1 MDGVHPLST
10 IESDS
15 DVDEQQQKS
24 STTMVAIAWSFATLL
39 VVFGVVL
46 WMRGSPKPAA
56 PPAAGALTALVNAT
70 PSAPAPAA
78 RPVEP
83 MRNPFADALG
93 AVETPPPAAPAT
105 PRPPQEQ
112 LSLEDLISRT
122 MPAVVRIETTTG
134 SGSGFYVRPDTILT
148 NVHVVTTN
156 NSVTVRRPDGT
167 TVNGRVERT
176 APEYDIAVVRVDNAR
191 SNQATIPM
199 GSGQQARA
207 GQEVVAVG
215 SPLGL
220 QNTVT
225 RGIVSAVRTVGGLT
239 LVQTDAAINPGNSGG
254 PLVDRSGEVIG
265 ITTMG
270 YRAAQGLSFAVAID
284 HASDVLSGRHV
295 ISGNATMTPI
305 DTLNSGS
312 VKGVD
317 GAQPSSTDRMR
328 DDGTRAYEQSMA
340 QLGQRADELD
350 SYWRRFKASC
360 YDTPIVGSFDR
371 EWLAVLDPRAMK
383 GPVAPG
389 CEGSFGEVKRIAQEI
404 QSGVLAAEE
413 SARQADVFPGTRRGL
428 RQRFR
433 LDLIR

>member
-1 MDGVHPLST
+1 MDGVHPLPA
-10 IESDS
+10 IASDA
-15 DVDEQQQKS
+15 DVDGQQQKS
-24 STTMVAIAWSFATLL
+24 STTMVAIASSFATLL

-56 PPAAGALTALVNAT
+56 PAPAGALTPLAAAT
-70 PSAPAPAA
+70 PIPVPAA
-78 RPVEP
+78 TPEQP

-93 AVETPPPAAPAT
+93 AVETPPPAAP

-134 SGSGFYVRPDTILT
+134 TGSGFYVRPDTILT

-176 APEYDIAVVRVDNAR
+176 APEYDIAVVRVDNVR
-191 SNQATIPM
+191 SNQPTIPM

-295 ISGNATMTPI
+295 ISGNPTMTPI

-312 VKGVD
+312 EKGVA
-317 GAQPSSTDRMR
+317 GAQPSSTDSMR
-328 DDGTRAYEQSMA
+328 DQGTRSYEESMA
-340 QLGQRADELD
+340 QLGRRADELD

-404 QSGVLAAEE
+404 QNGVVAAEE
-413 SARQADVFPGTRRGL
+413 SARQADVFPGTRRSL